1 MGGARAPPH
10 RLGPG
15 MGQVCHLDFD
25 RGIKAR
31 GIIPVNKRRMGFF
44 YKCNANLE
52 KGFFITPKIAEN
64 YGNRHKAT
72 GYMHICL
79 QKHDGT
85 WVTENVHRAIWQEAN
100 HMLIPK
106 GMVIHH
112 LDGVKIWNGISNLSC
127 CSQYFNLSQVKK
139 FNRDYKKIYE
149 LRKRNGFKQAIIA
162 TSGKF
167 SKEFPSITQ
176 CGKALGIWP
185 SRISNILN
193 KKRYCYTA
201 TSKLDGRKYTF
212 VRNKNDA
219 KPEAVGVQC
228 VEQPSELVETPTT
241 AGTPGTPTA
250 QRKDS

>member
-1 MGGARAPPH
+1 
-10 RLGPG
+10 
-15 MGQVCHLDFD
+15 
-25 RGIKAR
+25 
-31 GIIPVNKRRMGFF
+31 MGFF
-44 YKCNANLE
+44 YKCDANIE
-52 KGFFITPKIAEN
+52 KGFFITPKIEEN
-64 YGNRHKAT
+64 YGNLHKAT

-100 HMLIPK
+100 RMLIPK

-112 LDGVKIWNGISNLSC
+112 MDGVKIWNGISNLSC
-127 CSQYFNLSQVKK
+127 CSQWFNLSQIKK
-139 FNRDYKKIYE
+139 FNRDYKQIYE
-149 LRKRNGFKQAIIA
+149 SRKRNGFKQAIIA
-162 TSGKF
+162 KSGDI
-167 SKEFPSITQ
+167 SKEFPSITK

-219 KPEAVGVQC
+219 KPEAVGVRC
-228 VEQPSELVETPTT
+228 VEPTRELVETPTST
-241 AGTPGTPTA
+241 GTTGTPTA
-250 QRKDS
+250 KREDS